1 MAAGAGYLR
10 AMTEHGDKADEVER
24 ELDDM
29 KDDSERLGD
38 HIETAR
44 EDWERR
50 KADPAVP
57 GAGGD
62 PQAAEGGIPPEADEP
77 TD

>member
-1 MAAGAGYLR
+1 
-10 AMTEHGDKADEVER
+10 MTEHGEKADEVER

-29 KDDSERLGD
+29 QHESERIGD
-38 HIETAR
+38 DIDATR
-44 EDWERR
+44 EDWEHKKR
-50 KADPAVP
+50 DPGVP

-62 PQAAEGGIPPEADEP
+62 PEAAEGDIPPEADEP